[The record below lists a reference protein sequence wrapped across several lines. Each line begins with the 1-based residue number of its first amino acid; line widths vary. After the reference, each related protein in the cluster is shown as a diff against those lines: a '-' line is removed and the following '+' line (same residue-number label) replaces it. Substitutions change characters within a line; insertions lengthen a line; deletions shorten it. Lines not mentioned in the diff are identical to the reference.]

1 MSLLIPELER
11 QFREVVRT
19 RSAGSVRSG
28 RRRVRGLRGLA
39 VGLAV
44 VPAVAVA
51 VLALIVLRHTPTQ
64 GQAGRSSASNI
75 AANAPQQPNVP
86 PAEWSYIQAA
96 HRVAVARDPA
106 CSTSAG
112 RESTIS
118 DGAPGRALL
127 ATLGVLRQPRTAADV
142 LPQPLSQALSTHGL
156 GTARELFVN
165 FVRRARSVLGAS
177 FYIIPAGNI
186 DGLKSVPARCTG
198 EEDAALRRELPRI
211 PKSLR
216 AQTVS
221 FQARYL
227 TWQRYTAAHPQGIA
241 LATTAS
247 IGGGG
252 IAAGWTVADIDRG
265 MAGLGQGGIAV
276 GSRNTRR
283 VFGGTGLHGIVPD
296 EVATVTLHYP
306 VRSVN
311 GRPVSVTVKVINNI
325 FIAPNTARRL
335 PPAISWYDAHGHLI
349 KTVNLAPLTRGR

>member
-11 QFREVVRT
+11 QFREIVRT
-19 RSAGSVRSG
+19 RSAGPARSG
-28 RRRVRGLRGLA
+28 RRRIRGLRGLA

-51 VLALIVLRHTPTQ
+51 ALALILIRHPATHVPA
-64 GQAGRSSASNI
+64 AGNSASNL
-75 AANAPQQPNVP
+75 AVNAPQQPTGP

-112 RESTIS
+112 REPMIS

-127 ATLGVLRQPRTAADV
+127 ATLGVLRQPRTAADA
-142 LPQPLSQALSTHGL
+142 LPQPLSQGLSTHGL
-156 GTARELFVN
+156 GSTRELFVN
-165 FVRRARSVLGAS
+165 YIRRARSVLGAS

-186 DGLKSVPARCTG
+186 NGLKRVPARCTG
-198 EEDAALRRELPRI
+198 EELAALRRELPRL

-216 AQTVS
+216 VQTVS
-221 FQARYL
+221 LQARYL
-227 TWQRYTAAHPQGIA
+227 AWQRYTAAHPQGIA
-241 LATTAS
+241 LATTTS
-247 IGGGG
+247 GGGGG

-265 MAGLGQGGIAV
+265 MAGLGQGGIAAGS
-276 GSRNTRR
+276 GSRRR

-296 EVATVTLHYP
+296 EVATATLHYP
-306 VRSVN
+306 ARLANS
-311 GRPVSVTVKVINNI
+311 RPVSVTVKVINNI
-325 FIAPNTARRL
+325 FVAPNSAQQF

-349 KTVNLAPLTRGR
+349 KTISMSFLTRWG